1 MKSVTDFAITP
12 ADPTTP
18 QARALLEASHA
29 LMGSL
34 FPQEA
39 NHFLSVEKL
48 KAPHI
53 DFFVAQDAEHALGC
67 VAIADFDSYGEIKS
81 MFVTPAARGRGVAK
95 SLLSHLKAVARAKGM
110 TTLRLETGKP
120 GLEAAHRLYERHGFK
135 DCAAFGNYE
144 ANAPYSRYM
153 ELSL

>member
-1 MKSVTDFAITP
+1 MADISIEP

-53 DFFVAQDAEHALGC
+53 SFFVAKEAGDTLGC
-67 VAIADFDSYGEIKS
+67 AALADFESYGEVKS
-81 MFVTPAARGRGVAK
+81 MFVAPAARGHGVADR
-95 SLLSHLKAVARAKGM
+95 LLSHLEAVARGKSLA
-110 TTLRLETGKP
+110 TLRLETGQP

-135 DCAAFGNYE
+135 DCAAFGDYE
-144 ANAPYSRYM
+144 ADAPYSRYM
-153 ELSL
+153 ELAL

>member
-1 MKSVTDFAITP
+1 MTNLSIEP

-18 QARALLEASHA
+18 QARSLLEASHA
-29 LMGSL
+29 MMGAL

-53 DFFVAQDAEHALGC
+53 NFFVAKEVDDVLGC
-67 VAIADFDSYGEIKS
+67 AALADHGSYGEVKS
-81 MFVTPAARGRGVAK
+81 MFVASQAR
-95 SLLSHLKAVARAKGM
+95 SKAM
-110 TTLRLETGKP
+110 TTLCLETGQP

-135 DCAAFGNYE
+135 DCAAFGDYE
-144 ANAPYSRYM
+144 ADAPYSRYM
-153 ELSL
+153 ELKL

>member
-1 MKSVTDFAITP
+1 MTNLSIEP

-18 QARALLEASHA
+18 QARTLLEASHA
-29 LMGSL
+29 VMGAL

-53 DFFVAQDAEHALGC
+53 NFFVAKEVDDVLGC
-67 VAIADFDSYGEIKS
+67 AALADHGSYGEVKS
-81 MFVTPAARGRGVAK
+81 MFVASQARRRGVADR
-95 SLLSHLKAVARAKGM
+95 LLSHLEDTARSKAM
-110 TTLRLETGKP
+110 TTLCLETGQP

-135 DCAAFGNYE
+135 DCAAFGDYE
-144 ANAPYSRYM
+144 ADAPYSRYM
-153 ELSL
+153 ELKL